1 MATNVKPEN
10 LTRALAIL
18 TTEPHES
25 DIMLRDDTIYVAG
38 QKLTLG
44 EPADDEVLSVL
55 MADKEFGFA
64 VGGFERASATMRKM
78 QKVWWDAATA
88 MKHVAAA

>member
-1 MATNVKPEN
+1 MNVKPEN

-18 TTEPHES
+18 RTQPDEF
-25 DIMLRDDTIYVAG
+25 DVMLYAGTIYVRG

-44 EPADDEVLSVL
+44 EPDDAEVLSVL

-64 VGGFERASATMRKM
+64 VSGFENASNTLRKM
-78 QKVWWDAATA
+78 QMVWCDAATA
-88 MKHVAAA
+88 MKKEAAA